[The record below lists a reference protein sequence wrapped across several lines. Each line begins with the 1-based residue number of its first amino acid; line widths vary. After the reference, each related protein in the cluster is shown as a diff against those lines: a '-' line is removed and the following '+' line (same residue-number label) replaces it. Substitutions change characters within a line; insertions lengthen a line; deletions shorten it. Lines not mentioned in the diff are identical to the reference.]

1 MTVLLWP
8 ANGPRNRLQR
18 AHHHTAQGVAG
29 LFCSV
34 DNYLRD

>member
-1 MTVLLWP
+1 MTVLLRP
-8 ANGPRNRLQR
+8 GNGPHNRLQR
-18 AHHHTAQGVAG
+18 AESHTAQGVAG

>member
-1 MTVLLWP
+1 MTVLLWLGK
-8 ANGPRNRLQR
+8 GPHDRLHR
-18 AHHHTAQGVAG
+18 AQNHTAQGVAG